1 MRNDP
6 DFRRFAYL
14 IIGLGVLL
22 TFATA
27 VVPFYTAGDEL
38 RVTVLA
44 VGLMPYIVYGLF
56 TDVVR
61 GWPLLIAGALILGID
76 LGVKIPE
83 RFLHYDGYAG
93 NAIYYA
99 PLVST
104 FVVLPVLLGI
114 GARREKR
121 WCGEPPRDP
130 PPRAEPPN
138 T

>member
-14 IIGLGVLL
+14 IIGLGGLL

-27 VVPFYTAGDEL
+27 VVPFYNAGDEL
-38 RVTVLA
+38 RVTVLV
-44 VGLMPYIVYGLF
+44 VGLMPYVVYGLF

-104 FVVLPVLLGI
+104 FVVLPVILGI

-121 WCGEPPRDP
+121 WRGERLSPPKETLPHD
-130 PPRAEPPN
+130 
-138 T
+138 

>member
-14 IIGLGVLL
+14 IIGLGSLL

-27 VVPFYTAGDEL
+27 VVPFYHAGDEL
-38 RVTVLA
+38 RVTVLL

-61 GWPLLIAGALILGID
+61 GWPLPIAGALILGID

-114 GARREKR
+114 GALREKR
-121 WCGEPPRDP
+121 WYGEPPQDP
-130 PPRAEPPN
+130 QPHAEPPN
-138 T
+138 V